1 MTRVEYTHASEMGA
15 REFENDRVAH
25 GGPVASMFVT
35 ELRPLKEL
43 CDPGLFS

>member
-25 GGPVASMFVT
+25 GGSGGFDVCYGIKASKRVM
-35 ELRPLKEL
+35 
-43 CDPGLFS
+43 